1 MSLGEFLRNRRGRVS
16 PAEAGLPA
24 GTGRRQT
31 PGLRREELAALA
43 GVSVDYY
50 TRLERGRD
58 TNPGRSVLDALASV
72 LRLDD
77 DERAHLHRLAGPAAD
92 AKESGKESRKESGKE
107 VRPALRELLETVR
120 PTPAYVLTQTSDLLA
135 ANEEGG
141 SLLPG
146 LTVPGNLVTYVF
158 THPAAREVFVSWRR
172 MAEDCVAHLRTVAD
186 GPEHAALI
194 AELRHRS
201 DEFADLWA
209 TYDVRVKSGSRRAF
223 QHVLAGRL
231 ELTSEIL
238 TAVDGQRFV
247 MFRADPGSP
256 DHAALELLTPPG
268 GATQSAAQSAMQSA
282 MQAPPGSTT
291 EAGHD

>member
-77 DERAHLHRLAGPAAD
+77 DERAHLHRLAGPAD
-92 AKESGKESRKESGKE
+92 DVKESGKE
-107 VRPALRELLETVR
+107 VRPALLELLETVR

-186 GPEHAALI
+186 GPERAGLVADLQ
-194 AELRHRS
+194 HRS

-223 QHVLAGRL
+223 QHVRAGRL

-247 MFRADPGSP
+247 MFRADPGGP

-268 GATQSAAQSAMQSA
+268 GAAQSATGQ
-282 MQAPPGSTT
+282 
-291 EAGHD
+291 HD

>member
-58 TNPGRSVLDALASV
+58 TNPGRSVLDALATV

-77 DERAHLHRLAGPAAD
+77 DERAHLHRLATRGHEQGRD
-92 AKESGKESRKESGKE
+92 ATTA
-107 VRPALRELLETVR
+107 RPALVRLLAMVR
-120 PTPAYVLTQTSDLLA
+120 PTPAYVLSQTSDLLA
-135 ANEEGG
+135 ANAEGFA
-141 SLLPG
+141 LLPG

-158 THPAAREVFVSWRR
+158 THPAAGEVFVSWQR
-172 MAEDCVAHLRTVAD
+172 MAEDCVAHLRAVGDSPARAALVAD
-186 GPEHAALI
+186 LCAGSEA
-194 AELRHRS
+194 
-201 DEFADLWA
+201 FARLWA
-209 TYDVRVKSGSRRAF
+209 HYDVRVKSGVRRAF
-223 QHVLAGRL
+223 RHTRAGRL

-247 MFRADPGSP
+247 TFQAAPGSP
-256 DHAALELLTPPG
+256 DHAALELLSG
-268 GATQSAAQSAMQSA
+268 
-282 MQAPPGSTT
+282 
-291 EAGHD
+291 D